1 MTLSEKLE
9 NFNTSVI
16 DTATVQSNEI
26 IEEYRKSLEKIFD
39 EHRQDANKKA
49 KNTYRI
55 KYDSIIREKN
65 RNLSH
70 LTLDIRRR
78 VLDRTAEFTDKIF
91 LEIEEL
97 LKSYMKTPSYVE
109 YLKSKVKEAYEF
121 ARGEDI
127 IIYINP
133 TDECLKYTLQ
143 EETGISLTVSNRD
156 FFGGIRAVIPSRTIL
171 IDHSFQTKLSEAK
184 SSFKPM

>member
-1 MTLSEKLE
+1 MNLSDKLE
-9 NFNTSVI
+9 NFYSAVI
-16 DTATVQSNEI
+16 DSATAQSNEI
-26 IEEYRKSLEKIFD
+26 IVDYQKSLDKIYD
-39 EHRQDANKKA
+39 ERRQDAHKKA

-55 KYDSIIREKN
+55 EYDAIIREKN

-78 VLDRTAEFTDKIF
+78 VLDRTAEFTDNIF
-91 LEIEEL
+91 QEVEGM
-97 LKSYMKTPSYVE
+97 LKSYMKTPAYEE
-109 YLKSKVKEAYEF
+109 YLKSKINEAYEF

-133 TDECLKYTLQ
+133 TDENLKHSLQ
-143 EETGISLTVSNRD
+143 EVTGISLTVSNRD

-171 IDHSFQTKLSEAK
+171 IDHSFHTKLSEAK